1 MKGDYRMVN
10 MTIHNV
16 AKHSLLYGYV
26 LSQPFATYVDAYPAL
41 ENKVLSDVEQLAYGE
56 HGASVRVLQKKLSKI
71 NLYENEI
78 DGFYGIMTE
87 NAVKNFQKQYQLN
100 KHGITDSVTV
110 EQLLAIEKERY
121 LAKIEEFSESIEP
134 GMQNKDVE
142 IVQTALTYFGYYEG
156 NIDGIYGPLTK
167 QALQQAEIKHDLELV
182 HEVTVDSLQTMYEE
196 VEEQQVAAS
205 VNDKTNEATEETASE
220 SSSPP
225 PITVET
231 TATNHGDVVQVAQD
245 YIGTPY
251 VWGGTSPSGFDCS
264 GFIQFVF
271 AEKNKTIPRTVNE
284 IWNFSTPVDQP
295 SVGDLV
301 FFETYKAGPS
311 HAGIYVGD
319 GKFIHAGESRGVEI
333 SNLDQD
339 YWKQRYLGAQRI
351 Q

>member
-1 MKGDYRMVN
+1 MVN
-10 MTIHNV
+10 MTIHKV

-26 LSQPFATYVDAYPAL
+26 LSQPFATYVEAYPAL
-41 ENKVLSDVEQLAYGE
+41 ENQMLSDIEQLSYGE
-56 HGASVRVLQKKLSKI
+56 HGASVRVLQKKLSDL
-71 NLYENEI
+71 NLYASDI

-87 NAVKNFQKQYQLN
+87 NAVKDFQKKHQLN
-100 KHGITDSVTV
+100 KHGVTDKVTV
-110 EQLLAIEKERY
+110 EQLLVIQKEKFLE
-121 LAKIEEFSESIEP
+121 KIEQLSDSIEP
-134 GMQNKDVE
+134 GMQNKDVKV
-142 IVQTALTYFGYYEG
+142 VQTALAYFGYYEG

-167 QALQQAEIKHDLELV
+167 QALEQAEIEHDIDLIQ
-182 HEVTVDSLQTMYEE
+182 EVTVDSLQTMYEE
-196 VEEQQVAAS
+196 VEEEQVAAS
-205 VNDKTNEATEETASE
+205 ANQNVTESPEKTSNEA
-220 SSSPP
+220 SSPP
-225 PITVET
+225 IEVET
-231 TATNHGDVVQVAQD
+231 TSSNGDVVQIAQN

-271 AEKNKTIPRTVNE
+271 SEEDQTIPRTVSE
-284 IWNFSTPVDQP
+284 MWNFSTPVDQP

-311 HAGIYVGD
+311 HAGIYIGD

-351 Q
+351 K